1 MKIIN
6 VLLLVLSIGLVGNAV
21 AENQVGSD
29 ISQNDQNDYFKKVQ
43 MSREDFRKFNS
54 NLRRSNKKLSK
65 AIKKN
70 KRTEANDEANTVV
83 KNVMPDISNEDLKNA
98 EDLNNIKDMNNDPT
112 IIAAN
117 IRAEIEALE
126 AEAEEIKKK
135 LEDNLAKL
143 NIKTNSLTTMDTTH
157 TSSPSMMSNTHSFR
171 PLTPTRTLM
180 SGNVPR
186 VTTVPNTDQGIQTPT
201 SDTVDLDAL
210 QKFIEQQKA
219 NNINSVN
226 VEDISKLATNPQNSN
241 NVLESMR
248 NQVNNLSGG
257 NNIQSALPT
266 NSNISPSNNSEELE
280 KLNNKFDLDDIRNNI
295 QQTVKTDTNEN
306 NENENVVENENKN
319 ESIPNIPD
327 GTRRADLG
335 AIQNRL
341 EHTIKNLG
349 VTDDSNAAE
358 SNIRDTDMA
367 SEMVKYKN
375 NQILQNAGQAMLSQ
389 ANNSTNAVLSLLN

>member
-1 MKIIN
+1 
-6 VLLLVLSIGLVGNAV
+6 
-21 AENQVGSD
+21 
-29 ISQNDQNDYFKKVQ
+29 
-43 MSREDFRKFNS
+43 
-54 NLRRSNKKLSK
+54 
-65 AIKKN
+65 
-70 KRTEANDEANTVV
+70 
-83 KNVMPDISNEDLKNA
+83 
-98 EDLNNIKDMNNDPT
+98 
-112 IIAAN
+112 
-117 IRAEIEALE
+117 
-126 AEAEEIKKK
+126 
-135 LEDNLAKL
+135 
-143 NIKTNSLTTMDTTH
+143 MDTTH

-180 SGNVPR
+180 SGNIPR

-257 NNIQSALPT
+257 NNIQSALNNLSGGNNIQSALPT

-280 KLNNKFDLDDIRNNI
+280 KLNKFDLDDIRNNI

-358 SNIRDTDMA
+358 SKIRDTDMA
-367 SEMVKYKN
+367 SEMVKYNN